1 MASLDIA
8 PSDYTPHIYFEDAA
22 DTLWI
27 KGESYPENAWAFY
40 APLFD
45 WVRVLIREG
54 RPIKVCFLLDYLN
67 TSSTKSFLDLL
78 KLLEEYKQ
86 NGGRVS
92 AVWYHQPDI
101 EVMKEAGE
109 DIFEGLALDAQVVEY
124 S

>member
-1 MASLDIA
+1 MAVLDIP

-45 WVRVLIREG
+45 WVRGLIAEG
-54 RPIKVCFLLDYLN
+54 APIKVCFLLDYLN
-67 TSSTKSFLDLL
+67 TSSTKMFLDLL
-78 KLLEEYKQ
+78 KLLEDYQ
-86 NGGRVS
+86 ASGGSAS
-92 AVWYHQPDI
+92 AVWYYRSGV

-109 DIFEGLALDAQVVEY
+109 DLFEGLALDSQVVDHA
-124 S
+124 